1 MSEADEI
8 EDDPMNQLI
17 EASRAVYRS
26 WMGDRALTYRRL
38 QGFDDLKGSAV
49 MVQAMVFG
57 NRGTSSGSGVAFS
70 RDPSTGDPDPVIDV
84 LFEAQGED
92 VVCGRARPMTERDL
106 ARSSPAI
113 AAELRSHLAKLE
125 QGFKDVQDVEFTI
138 EDGRGERGE
147 LGRLGQP
154 VILVRPDIDTAD
166 VAGLAAALGALTAM
180 GGRTAHA
187 SLIARQMGK
196 PCVVSCAGLE
206 VNVAA
211 HRAKI
216 DGALI
221 EQGDWVSIDGD
232 SGDVFLGQREIV
244 TERPEGALAEV
255 ETWCAAPPREDA
267 TALALAD

>member
-1 MSEADEI
+1 LERLAFQYEALVMSEADEI

-138 EDGRGERGE
+138 EDGRLWILQSRSAKRTPRAALKVAVDFVHEGLISPQEALRQLSHLD
-147 LGRLGQP
+147 LGRLAVARFAGSACP
-154 VILVRPDIDTAD
+154 VSQGIGA
-166 VAGLAAALGALTAM
+166 AGG
-180 GGRTAHA
+180 
-187 SLIARQMGK
+187 
-196 PCVVSCAGLE
+196 
-206 VNVAA
+206 VAA
-211 HRAKI
+211 GRAAV
-216 DGALI
+216 DAASAESLA
-221 EQGDWVSIDGD
+221 VSG
-232 SGDVFLGQREIV
+232 S
-244 TERPEGALAEV
+244 P
-255 ETWCAAPPREDA
+255 
-267 TALALAD
+267 